1 MAKSRQGGYESSSKP
16 AEELCTPPRGPAP
29 GAGKVTNNLAP
40 ARNVSGEDATPAV
53 ANPCAAAGSI
63 LDNDWRRAMA
73 ALARVVSR

>member
-1 MAKSRQGGYESSSKP
+1 MAKSRQGGYGSTKP

-40 ARNVSGEDATPAV
+40 IRIVSDEDAHPAA
-53 ANPCAAAGSI
+53 ANPCAAAGSN
-63 LDNDWRRAMA
+63 LDNDWRKAMA

>member
-1 MAKSRQGGYESSSKP
+1 MAKSRQGGYGSTKP

-40 ARNVSGEDATPAV
+40 ARSNPGEDAHPAV

-63 LDNDWRRAMA
+63 LDNEWRRAMA
-73 ALARVVSR
+73 ALGRVVGR